1 MEAESGVHPAA
12 MGGTP
17 LAADEAQGNLDFF
30 PDLAVASPSYSL
42 MAQYS
47 FSALTFFSPGV
58 HSCSIAW

>member
-42 MAQYS
+42 MVQCQRK
-47 FSALTFFSPGV
+47 PG
-58 HSCSIAW
+58 IRGNLNKIQIFIT